1 MSRMSTDRRRS
12 PATITKLW
20 EAGDDFESRAAAD
33 QAHDAVR
40 AAIDA
45 LDRGEARVAEVI
57 DGDVVVH
64 EWAKQAVLLWF
75 RFQELQTI
83 EVGPFEYVDRLPLKH
98 GFQAAGVRVVPGAQ
112 ARFGS
117 YLGNGVVLMPSY
129 VNIGAY
135 VDDGTM
141 VDTWATVGSCA
152 QIGKRVHLAGG
163 VGIGGVLE
171 PPQAKPVVIE
181 DDVFIGSRCMIV
193 GGARV
198 RQGREARRRRDP
210 HREHPGHRRRRP
222 ARRSRAATF
231 PTRAVAVQA
240 SRPREF
246 AGGTFGLAC
255 VLVLR
260 TLAEGEQHDDL
271 QLNDAPARARH
282 RLVSDAHARPSS
294 STTRPTCSG

>member
-1 MSRMSTDRRRS
+1 MTVSSDDLA
-12 PATITKLW
+12 ATITKLW
-20 EAGDDFESRAAAD
+20 EAGVDFQSVLPLA

-40 AAIDA
+40 AAIGA

-57 DGDVVVH
+57 DGEVVVH

-75 RFQELQTI
+75 RFQELEEI
-83 EVGPFEYVDRLPLKH
+83 EVGPFEYVDRIPLKH
-98 GFQAAGVRVVPGAQ
+98 DYREAGVRVVPGAQ

-117 YLGNGVVLMPSY
+117 YLGRGVVLMPSY

-135 VDDGTM
+135 VDDDTM

-193 GGARV
+193 GGSRV
-198 RQGREARRRRDP
+198 RRGAKLGAGVILTASIPVIDAQTGE
-210 HREHPGHRRRRP
+210 EV
-222 ARRSRAATF
+222 SRGDI
-231 PTRAVAVQA
+231 PERAVAVQA

-246 AGGTFGLAC
+246 PGGTFGLSC

-260 TLAEGEQHDDL
+260 TLAEGEDHDDL
-271 QLNDAPARARH
+271 QLNALLREH
-282 RLVSDAHARPSS
+282 GIIS
-294 STTRPTCSG
+294 

>member
-1 MSRMSTDRRRS
+1 MNTDVE
-12 PATITKLW
+12 ATITKLW
-20 EAGDDFESRAAAD
+20 EAGDDFASVLPRA

-40 AAIDA
+40 SAIGL
-45 LDRGEARVAEVI
+45 LDRGQARVAEVI
-57 DGDVVVH
+57 DGEVVVH

-75 RFQELQTI
+75 RFQELRDI
-83 EVGPFEYVDRLPLKH
+83 EVGPFEYVDRLPLKS
-98 GFQAAGVRVVPGAQ
+98 GYRQAGVRVVPGAQ

-117 YLGNGVVLMPSY
+117 FLGRGVVLMPSY

-135 VDDGTM
+135 VDEGTM

-198 RQGREARRRRDP
+198 RRGAALGAGVILTASIPVIDAQTGE
-210 HREHPGHRRRRP
+210 EI
-222 ARRSRAATF
+222 SRGDV
-231 PTRAVAVQA
+231 PERALAVQA
-240 SRPREF
+240 TRPREF
-246 AGGTFGLAC
+246 PGGTFGLPC

-260 TLAEGEQHDDL
+260 TLPEGQGHDDL
-271 QLNDAPARARH
+271 QLNAMLREH
-282 RLVSDAHARPSS
+282 GIIS
-294 STTRPTCSG
+294 

>member
-1 MSRMSTDRRRS
+1 VSDANLE
-12 PATITKLW
+12 ATITKLW
-20 EAGDDFESRAAAD
+20 EAGADLESVLPRAEAY
-33 QAHDAVR
+33 DAVHT
-40 AAIDA
+40 AIGM
-45 LDRGEARVAEVI
+45 LDRGEARIAEVL
-57 DGDVVVH
+57 DGEVVVH

-75 RFQELQTI
+75 KVRDLETI
-83 EVGPFEYVDRLPLKH
+83 EAGPFEYVDRLPLKH
-98 GFQAAGVRVVPGAQ
+98 DFRSAGVRAVPGAS

-193 GGARV
+193 GGSRV
-198 RQGREARRRRDP
+198 RKGAKLGAGVILTASIPVIDAQTGE
-210 HREHPGHRRRRP
+210 EI
-222 ARRSRAATF
+222 SRGDI
-231 PTRAVAVQA
+231 PERAVAVQA
-240 SRPREF
+240 TRPREF
-246 AGGTFGLAC
+246 AGGSFGLAC

-271 QLNDAPARARH
+271 QLNMLLREHGID
-282 RLVSDAHARPSS
+282 S
-294 STTRPTCSG
+294 